1 LTLRGL
7 RASFAATVVSPRK
20 TKSKDWEGPSLRT
33 VLIGLSL
40 VAVSMGVFSY
50 YRYVT
55 SERAIMAGMA
65 ELEARGAELDSEG
78 CINVVLDWHSR
89 CDALS
94 MMCNDAVKIAMY
106 HCLES
111 RDRKAD
117 CGQLK
122 PDVVSKG
129 QWVFGVC
136 KDRGTECRRRKQCPC
151 ADAYRALD
159 SFCRSDQKSVQ
170 L

>member
-1 LTLRGL
+1 M
-7 RASFAATVVSPRK
+7 VSPVNVVK
-20 TKSKDWEGPSLRT
+20 TRKSKDWEGPSLRT

-40 VAVSMGVFSY
+40 VAVVMGVFAY
-50 YRYVT
+50 YRYIT
-55 SERAIMAGMA
+55 SEKAIMSGMA
-65 ELEARGAELDSEG
+65 ELEGKGAKLDSEG
-78 CINVVLDWHSR
+78 CINEVLDWHKR

-106 HCLES
+106 HCLEA
-111 RDRKAD
+111 RDRSED
-117 CGQLK
+117 CGRLK

-136 KDRGTECRRRKQCPC
+136 KDRGTECRRRKQCAC
-151 ADAYRALD
+151 ADAYRAMD
-159 SFCRSDQKSVQ
+159 SFCRTDQKAVQ

>member
-1 LTLRGL
+1 
-7 RASFAATVVSPRK
+7 VSNPR
-20 TKSKDWEGPSLRT
+20 KSKDWEGPSLRT
-33 VLIGLSL
+33 VLVSLSA
-40 VAVSMGVFSY
+40 VALFMGVFAY
-50 YRYVT
+50 FRYVT

-65 ELEARGAELDSEG
+65 ELERRGAELDAEG
-78 CINVVLDWHSR
+78 CVDVVLDWHKR

-94 MMCNDAVKIAMY
+94 VMCNDAVKIAMY

-111 RDRKAD
+111 RDRAGD
-117 CGQLK
+117 CAALN

-136 KDRGTECRRRKQCPC
+136 KERGTECKRRKDCPC
-151 ADAYRALD
+151 ADAYRAFD
-159 SFCRSDQKSVQ
+159 SFCRTGQQSVQ

>member
-1 LTLRGL
+1 M
-7 RASFAATVVSPRK
+7 VSPVNVVK
-20 TKSKDWEGPSLRT
+20 PAKNKDWEGPSLRT

-40 VAVSMGVFSY
+40 VAVAMGVFAY
-50 YRYVT
+50 YRYIT
-55 SERAIMAGMA
+55 SEKAIMAGMA
-65 ELEARGAELDSEG
+65 ELEVKGATLDGEG
-78 CINVVLDWHSR
+78 CVDTVLAWHKT

-94 MMCNDAVKIAMY
+94 VMCNDAVKIAMY

-111 RDRKAD
+111 RDRSED
-117 CGQLK
+117 CGKLK

-136 KDRGTECRRRKQCPC
+136 KDRGTECRRRKECPC

-159 SFCRSDQKSVQ
+159 SFCRTDQKAVQ

>member
-1 LTLRGL
+1 
-7 RASFAATVVSPRK
+7 VVSPA
-20 TKSKDWEGPSLRT
+20 KSKDWEGPSLRT
-33 VLIGLSL
+33 VLMLLSL
-40 VAVSMGVFSY
+40 VAVAMGMFSY
-50 YRYVT
+50 YRYIT
-55 SERAIMAGMA
+55 SEKAIMAGMA
-65 ELEARGAELDSEG
+65 ELERAGAELDSEG
-78 CINVVLDWHSR
+78 CVDVVLDWHKR

-94 MMCNDAVKIAMY
+94 VMCNDAVKIAMY

-111 RDRKAD
+111 RDRHAD
-117 CGQLK
+117 CGKLE

-136 KDRGTECRRRKQCPC
+136 KARGTECRRRKECPC

-159 SFCRSDQKSVQ
+159 SFCRTDQKAVQ